1 MLISQKIAGF
11 SKGESDNLCKALG
24 KKKVAKIDEFHVKF
38 LEGGAAG
45 KYPAEALGKIWN
57 EFLIFAP
64 YAFNKSHAVS
74 YTWISYCMGYLKT
87 HHPHEF

>member
-24 KKKVAKIDEFHVKF
+24 KKKVAKIDEF
-38 LEGGAAG
+38 
-45 KYPAEALGKIWN
+45 
-57 EFLIFAP
+57 LIFAA